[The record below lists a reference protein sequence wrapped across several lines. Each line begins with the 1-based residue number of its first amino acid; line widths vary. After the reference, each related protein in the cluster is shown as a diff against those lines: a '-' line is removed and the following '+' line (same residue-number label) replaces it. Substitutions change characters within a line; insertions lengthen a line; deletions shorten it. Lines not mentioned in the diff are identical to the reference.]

1 MAISVTTAQIR
12 DLLNRPR
19 GLNEGTITEYITI
32 RTNEI
37 NKKARSATLYGIT
50 SSNAVTDDL
59 KSDAIKLLVCMD
71 CLQVLIDTV
80 PSYYPEKK
88 QGIFDQR
95 FKTQMK
101 AMTDRANAA
110 LELVVEAG
118 GAAFYVDS
126 TNSRI
131 TDTSDSNSG

>member
-1 MAISVTTAQIR
+1 MAISVTNAQIR

-37 NKKARSATLYGIT
+37 NKDSRSDTLYGI
-50 SSNAVTDDL
+50 SSGNAVTDDL

-80 PSYYPEKK
+80 PSYHPEKE
-88 QGIFDQR
+88 QGSFDVR
-95 FKTQMK
+95 YRTQMVAFKERAQK
-101 AMTDRANAA
+101 ASNR
-110 LELVVEAG
+110 VVEAG
-118 GAAFYVDS
+118 GSAFYVDS
-126 TNSRI
+126 TESRVE
-131 TDTSDSNSG
+131 